1 MSDHDLPDDADV
13 ATGGSHC
20 RRQHAGKWLPVP
32 GIRIEGE
39 SGVPVEFE
47 LDERRQLMPGH
58 MKRVKV
64 RPVLY
69 RNLVKV
75 CLRIGRPDLAEDR

>member
-1 MSDHDLPDDADV
+1 MPDLHLADDAEV
-13 ATGGSHC
+13 ATGLGHR
-20 RRQHAGKWLPVP
+20 RRQHSGEWLPAP
-32 GIRIEGE
+32 GIRIEWKR
-39 SGVPVEFE
+39 GVPVKAE
-47 LDERRQLMPGH
+47 LHKRRQLVPRD